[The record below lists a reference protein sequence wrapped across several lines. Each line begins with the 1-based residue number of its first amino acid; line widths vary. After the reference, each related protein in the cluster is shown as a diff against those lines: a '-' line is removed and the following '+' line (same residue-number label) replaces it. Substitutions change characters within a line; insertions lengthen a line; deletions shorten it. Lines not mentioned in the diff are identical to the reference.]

1 MTTPADVTQ
10 VIRSLREGLRGAR
23 DVETA
28 AGVLVEALR
37 TVVEDALAPHG
48 AAPLRGM
55 VHFRSERT
63 GYRALVTRE
72 WAGADDVAPVA
83 PSATVW
89 SCVLARGGVAV
100 DLGTQKGVTLA
111 EGEPLELFAAY
122 VAHAGAASVEQML
135 AREASHLVALPL
147 RAADEII
154 GMASIELAWAAG
166 VGLAFPDGP
175 WRRDL
180 EVVADLATP
189 QLALLPVRPR
199 NVRVSEPV
207 DPLLPVLGE
216 HTRPLVDV
224 LRVFVEQ
231 DETILVSGPT
241 GAGKSRLAE
250 WCHQRS
256 RRASGP
262 FETANLL
269 AVPESMQMAELFGW
283 KKGAFTGAQGDH
295 EGLVASADRGT
306 LFLDEID
313 KLSLAA
319 QAGLLRVLETRR
331 FAPLGASRERMVDVR
346 FIVATNADLRQLV
359 KKGAFREDLYYRVN
373 VLPVQ
378 LPPLSTRRD
387 EIAGWSRAMLSRRH
401 VDARAPG
408 AATFADDAITL
419 LEAQRWPGNLR
430 QLDNVVRRAYALEL
444 ATSGTPRGGARG
456 VEVGAP
462 SVARAL
468 SLESPETSVEPASGS
483 VEALRAA
490 AESLVERALAA
501 RREHRTLGLEE
512 LDVLRA
518 AVLRAAVD
526 RVGSVKD
533 AYLLFGADALV
544 QSRNHTAAYRRE
556 VAILEAL
563 EARLSRS
570 DG

>member
-1 MTTPADVTQ
+1 MTDVTD
-10 VIRSLREGLRGAR
+10 VIRSLREGLRRAS
-23 DVETA
+23 DVEIA
-28 AGVLVEALR
+28 AGVLLDALR
-37 TVVEDALAPHG
+37 TIVESALVTHG
-48 AAPLRGM
+48 AMVLRGI
-55 VHFRSERT
+55 VHLRSEGA

-72 WAGADDVAPVA
+72 WTEGDVAPVAPIA

-100 DLGTQKGVTLA
+100 DLGTQKGVSLA
-111 EGEPLELFAAY
+111 DGAGVELFAAY

-147 RAADEII
+147 RAADDII
-154 GMASIELAWAAG
+154 GMASIELAWPQG
-166 VGLAFPDGP
+166 VGLPFPEGV
-175 WRRDL
+175 WRRDV
-180 EVVADLATP
+180 EVVTDLATP
-189 QLALLPVRPR
+189 QLALLPMRPR
-199 NVRVSEPV
+199 HVRTSEPV
-207 DPLLPVLGE
+207 DPLLPVIGE
-216 HTRPLVDV
+216 QTRSLVDV
-224 LRVFVEQ
+224 LRVFVDQ

-378 LPPLSTRRD
+378 LPPLSARKD
-387 EIAGWSRAMLSRRH
+387 EIAGWARAMLSRRH
-401 VDARAPG
+401 ADARGSGP
-408 AATFADDAITL
+408 ATFAQEAVEA

-444 ATSGTPRGGARG
+444 ATQVGRGQPPRSLEVSVGT
-456 VEVGAP
+456 VQ
-462 SVARAL
+462 RAL
-468 SLESPETSVEPASGS
+468 SLEAPERSAEPSTGS

-490 AESLVERALAA
+490 AESLVERAIEA
-501 RREHRTLGLEE
+501 RRDQRTLALED

-533 AYLLFGADALV
+533 AYLLFGADGLV
-544 QSRNHTAAYRRE
+544 QGRNHTAAYRRE
-556 VAILEAL
+556 IALLEAL
-563 EARLSRS
+563 EARLGRT
-570 DG
+570 D